1 MSSLTIAIIV
11 VFIIGYFFIAIESVT
26 EINKAAI
33 ALLMCVICWSLFM
46 MSPESYISAD
56 NVIA

>member
-33 ALLMCVICWSLFM
+33 VVHDVSRELYFSG
-46 MSPESYISAD
+46 
-56 NVIA
+56 